1 MNTGQ
6 LYIVTAPSGAGKTSL
21 VKALLAQ
28 CEGIIVS
35 ISNTTRAPRPGE
47 ENGVHYH
54 FTDADTFRQ
63 MITAGDFLE
72 HAEVF
77 GNYYGTSRQSV
88 EATLAE
94 GTDVLLEIDWQGAAQ
109 VREIFPQALSVF
121 ILPPSREV
129 LLSRLQ
135 GRGSDDEATIA
146 RRTAEAVE
154 EMRHYDAADY
164 LIINDDFDTALAELE
179 SVVRSARLQR
189 PRQAARHAALIDA
202 LLQRT

>member
-35 ISNTTRAPRPGE
+35 ISHTTRAPRPGE
-47 ENGVHYH
+47 ESGVHYH
-54 FTDADTFRQ
+54 FTDADNFRA
-63 MITAGDFLE
+63 MIAAGDFLE

-88 EATLAE
+88 EATLTE

-189 PRQAARHAALIDA
+189 PRQAAQHAALIDA
-202 LLQRT
+202 LLQCT